1 MMFSGVI
8 DSVAMA
14 EDGAELLTAY
24 PQIEAYD
31 SGSLRVSDIHTL
43 KYWQYGNSSGNPV
56 IFM

>member
-8 DSVAMA
+8 DSAAMA